1 MASGLEL
8 RRAGATD
15 TSLLHAML
23 QELAEATGHS
33 GAISG
38 TPKDLLKYG
47 FGDDPRFFAV
57 LATVDGGNAGML
69 LAFPEYSSWRGC
81 PGIYVQDLYV
91 RKEYRSLGIAH
102 ALLAEAARE
111 AARMGGS
118 YLRLS
123 VAAKNE
129 PAARFYSKA
138 GFTESTE
145 ERMFVCEGPTFTA
158 MCGHD

>member
-8 RRAGATD
+8 WRAGATD

-91 RKEYRSLGIAH
+91 RKEYRSLGIGH

-118 YLRLS
+118 AIARAFVDGASALLARRSDRVLDGLRDLAGH
-123 VAAKNE
+123 VHVGR
-129 PAARFYSKA
+129 ARYP
-138 GFTESTE
+138 ESQK
-145 ERMFVCEGPTFTA
+145 
-158 MCGHD
+158 